1 MGSRRHLV
9 TSNRQRGA
17 ALPAIVAI
25 VVLLGASL
33 LFWYRPGTGA
43 VTRDARS
50 DAALAQAKAA
60 LLGYAARCGVTAVG
74 RQPFLQQADNSC
86 ANSDQDRPG
95 DLPCPDLD
103 GDGET
108 EISHCGKANGTDP
121 ARPRLGW
128 LPWKTL
134 GLPEPRDGSGERLWY
149 AVATTFKNN
158 LRAPPINSDTRGTIS
173 VRNALGNL
181 IHDGRTGSGVV
192 AVIIAPGAALVR
204 ADGLAQVRNAAH
216 ASDARHYLDKAP
228 GDNAEDNADLAD
240 QDADNDGLA
249 DGNDGFITGP
259 IADAQ
264 GRPLVNDRIV
274 VITRDELLAA
284 VERRVAAEARECLT
298 HYASLHGRHPWPAPI
313 ASNERLG
320 LPGVRFGRLP
330 ALQSD
335 VDVAGEFQQ
344 AVARVG
350 TARAALAGAQSATE
364 RSAAAQTLTISLQAS
379 LQQGARLHPGLATV
393 IPDVLA
399 ARTSADALAV
409 AASGQFSSQLLAFG
423 THTDTLIQHLIDT
436 GLDLYAPVLAQ
447 TVGDLATTVG
457 AFGAQPTMA
466 GASTLADAAYRLA
479 RLSGLARSGNAQI
492 ASPLGNAAATANS
505 AWTAA
510 QQVLATGVGDAGAIS
525 NAVNLGNLAVTT
537 AEGLRQA
544 IETQRVFGFSQATA
558 LQLADGVRAIVA
570 MPASVEMAA
579 TLRAGAQAAT
589 AALTRLQTQA
599 SGILPVR
606 QAALDA
612 AAQTESAAA
621 AALADPTAAK
631 LAAAASA
638 GANLANAIATTTLG
652 QVSGGLALT
661 LQLVTAAV
669 DQSSARLRRQELLT
683 LLANYSAAPGPTSE
697 QALRTAARDTAELL
711 GLLGQTLP
719 GAGDDLQDLL
729 AALDP
734 ASGTL
739 PSLLRTAVAE
749 AVDVIGSAS
758 DLQTGQAL
766 AAADAALAALAALPV
781 PRGSAG
787 AKIAVVWDDGT
798 GCHKWFADN
807 DWPTRVY
814 YQLAADPAHPLTIDG
829 KPYALVVLIPGHA
842 LTGQLRPSADI
853 RQYFEGE
860 ANPFGLPDPASNAH
874 PSRNGLAASPD
885 PRFIQRPLSPGFN
898 DQLVG
903 RT

>member
-1 MGSRRHLV
+1 MESRRHLV
-9 TSNRQRGA
+9 TSKRQRGA

-33 LFWYRPGTGA
+33 FFWYRPGTGA
-43 VTRDARS
+43 VARDARS
-50 DAALAQAKAA
+50 DTALAQAKAA

-74 RQPFLQQADNSC
+74 PQPFRQQSNNPC

-108 EISHCGKANGTDP
+108 EITHCGKANGTDP

-134 GLPEPRDGSGERLWY
+134 GLPELRDGSGERLWY

-181 IHDGRTGSGVV
+181 IHDGHTGSGVV

-204 ADGLAQVRNAAH
+204 TDGLAQVRNAAH

-228 GDNAEDNADLAD
+228 GDNAEDNAYFAD

-259 IADAQ
+259 IADTQ

-284 VERRVAAEARECLT
+284 VEKRVAAEARECLT

-344 AVARVG
+344 AITRVG

-379 LQQGARLHPGLATV
+379 LQQGARLYSGLATV

-409 AASGQFSSQLLAFG
+409 AATGQFSSQLLAFG
-423 THTDTLIQHLIDT
+423 TYTDTLIQHLIDT

-447 TVGDLATTVG
+447 TVSDLAAAVS
-457 AFGAQPTMA
+457 AFGAHPTLG
-466 GASTLADAAYRLA
+466 GASTLANAAYRPA
-479 RLSGLARSGNAQI
+479 RLIGPARDSHFQI
-492 ASPLGNAAATANS
+492 PSPLHHTAPIATS

-510 QQVLATGVGDAGAIS
+510 QQVLATGVGDAVAVS

-537 AEGLRQA
+537 ATGLRQT

-558 LQLADGVRAIVA
+558 LQLADGLRAIVA

-606 QAALDA
+606 QAALDV
-612 AAQTESAAA
+612 AAQTEGAAV

-638 GANLANAIATTTLG
+638 GANLANAIATTTQG

-661 LQLVTAAV
+661 LQLVTAAPGQTSTPLPRPEV
-669 DQSSARLRRQELLT
+669 LNPP
-683 LLANYSAAPGPTSE
+683 ANYFNAPPPAST
-697 QALRTAARDTAELL
+697 QALRTAAAATAELL
-711 GLLGQTLP
+711 GMLGQTLP

-729 AALDP
+729 TALDP
-734 ASGTL
+734 TSGTL
-739 PSLLRTAVAE
+739 SPLLRTAVAE
-749 AVDVIGSAS
+749 SIDVIGSAPE
-758 DLQTGQAL
+758 LPTRQAMGPARGGL
-766 AAADAALAALAALPV
+766 AGLPV
-781 PRGSAG
+781 LPAAPGGHR

-814 YQLAADPAHPLTIDG
+814 YQLAGDPAHPLTIDG
-829 KPYALVVLIPGHA
+829 KPYTLVVLIPGHA
-842 LTGQLRPSADI
+842 LTGQIRPSADL

-860 ANPFGLPDPASNAH
+860 ANPFGLPDPATNAH
-874 PSRNGLAASPD
+874 TSRNGLAANPD
-885 PRFIQRPLSPGFN
+885 PRFIQRPFSPLFN

-903 RT
+903 RS